1 VVDPKIIDPKE
12 YLKEVIEE
20 RFPNPYIPDA
30 PQRIATDTSQKM
42 PIRFGETIKAYSES
56 PNLDVKSLRLRYLMC
71 VDDSGKPFEPSPDP
85 LLEELKKHMNGIELG
100 KKAENLEE
108 KLKPILSNEM
118 LFRVNLFEIG
128 LASKVIY
135 YFEEMTEGV
144 GAVRRTLEKYLECD

>member
-1 VVDPKIIDPKE
+1 
-12 YLKEVIEE
+12 
-20 RFPNPYIPDA
+20 
-30 PQRIATDTSQKM
+30 
-42 PIRFGETIKAYSES
+42 
-56 PNLDVKSLRLRYLMC
+56 
-71 VDDSGKPFEPSPDP
+71 
-85 LLEELKKHMNGIELG
+85 MNGIELG